1 MRGNFE
7 LWVRIPSLAL
17 LPYTI
22 RATEPHS
29 LYCMVVAGIRQGKKS
44 ADSPCRFRKLKE

>member
-1 MRGNFE
+1 MKSPGCGHYASVYAMRGNIE

-17 LPYTI
+17 LPHTI

-29 LYCMVVAGIRQGKKS
+29 LYLHGRCWNPAR
-44 ADSPCRFRKLKE
+44 